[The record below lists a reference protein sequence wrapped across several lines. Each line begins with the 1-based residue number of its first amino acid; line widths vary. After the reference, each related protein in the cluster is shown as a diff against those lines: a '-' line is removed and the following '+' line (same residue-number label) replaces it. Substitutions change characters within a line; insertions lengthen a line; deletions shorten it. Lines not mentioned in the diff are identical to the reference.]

1 MCKAVDA
8 ESIASYRTFVRRIL
22 VKRVKDY
29 ALADDLS
36 QGVLLRAMR
45 AADAMRGDA
54 SPTTWLTAI
63 ALNVVRDHFRAA
75 RRAPPAA
82 ALIQAEQLPAPA
94 QPEHDLLK
102 IEMSDCILG
111 HVARLP
117 GRQRDAVLM
126 NHFAGFDHC
135 EIGAALGISE
145 ANARVILH
153 RGLKTLRTSLT
164 RECNLDFDDDIPCDR
179 R

>member
-22 VKRVKDY
+22 AKRVKDY

-36 QGVLLRAMR
+36 QDVLLRAMR
-45 AADAMRGDA
+45 AAGAMRGDA

-82 ALIQAEQLPAPA
+82 ALTQAEQLPAPA
-94 QPEHDLLK
+94 QPELDLLK

-126 NHFAGFDHC
+126 NHFAGFGHC
-135 EIGAALGISE
+135 EIGTALGISE
-145 ANARVILH
+145 ANARVVLH

>member
-22 VKRVKDY
+22 AKRVEDH

-36 QGVLLRAMR
+36 QDVLLRAMR

-82 ALIQAEQLPAPA
+82 ALTQAEQLPAPA

-164 RECNLDFDDDIPCDR
+164 RECNLNFNDDIPCDR

>member
-22 VKRVKDY
+22 VKRVKDH

-36 QGVLLRAMR
+36 QDVLLRAMR

-82 ALIQAEQLPAPA
+82 TLAQAEQLPAPA
-94 QPEHDLLK
+94 QPEHDLLT

-164 RECNLDFDDDIPCDR
+164 RECNLDFNDDIPCDR